1 MSAGKGDKLRK
12 GADLNKYWSNYDAIF
27 GKKKKLPLE
36 VGDGLPFVEMNISLG
51 KSPELKAATDLLRRC
66 RDSAGRM
73 DLDLYQDIQEFLHQ
87 NS

>member
-27 GKKKKLPLE
+27 GAKK
-36 VGDGLPFVEMNISLG
+36 SLSG
-51 KSPELKAATDLLRRC
+51 EPKPNRLQTAVTLLRRC

>member
-12 GADLNKYWSNYDAIF
+12 GADLNRYWSNYDAIF
-27 GKKKKLPLE
+27 GKKEKLPLAFGE
-36 VGDGLPFVEMNISLG
+36 VNIPLG